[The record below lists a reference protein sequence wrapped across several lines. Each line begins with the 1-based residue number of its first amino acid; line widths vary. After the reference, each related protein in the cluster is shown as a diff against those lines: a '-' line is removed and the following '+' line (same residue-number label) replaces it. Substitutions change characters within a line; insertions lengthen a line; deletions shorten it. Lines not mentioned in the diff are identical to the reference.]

1 LAEKIAAP
9 FAKASKKQGLTRV
22 DGAGRTAIIFSVRRE
37 SKSIAATPV
46 RRYHFDLMNMFSRMF
61 PKPPPKRK
69 SFVIPWADKRRK
81 QVESQEK
88 KFTPEVVSAGFV
100 YYLSTFG
107 KIDPNNESG
116 AHFASDNDAALFEV
130 GCYMFFYF
138 DVMLAKN
145 HPHLRDQYSRVLFWE
160 LASVFSQAFQ
170 DKEIGGL
177 IQERINNYCDFFR
190 AKEDATVYENRLFR
204 LIEKAHGN
212 RKPEPWQFDNEP
224 MLYGNMNEL
233 LKMKIGFIAWAKVFM
248 EVLEQLNQG
257 LRDRQGDG

>member
-1 LAEKIAAP
+1 M
-9 FAKASKKQGLTRV
+9 GV
-22 DGAGRTAIIFSVRRE
+22 DVVGRTAIILSVQRP
-37 SKSIAATPV
+37 SKSIAAIAM
-46 RRYHFDLMNMFSRMF
+46 RRYYSDLMNMFSRMF
-61 PKPPPKRK
+61 RKPPSKQK
-69 SFVIPWADKRRK
+69 SFVIPWAAKRRK

-88 KFTPEVVSAGFV
+88 NLTPEVVSAGFV

-107 KIDPNNESG
+107 KIDPNSEDS

-145 HPHLRDQYSRVLFWE
+145 HPHLRDQYSRALFWE

-190 AKEDATVYENRLFR
+190 ANEDATVYENRLFR
-204 LIEKAHGN
+204 LIEKTHGN

-224 MLYGNMNEL
+224 VLYGDMFEL
-233 LKMKIGFIAWAKVFM
+233 SKMKISFLAWGKVFM

-257 LRDRQGDG
+257 LRDRHGDG